1 MTSLSLNISE
11 ISNQFWIDFQIV
23 KSWWQHM
30 NFANFEEAKSF
41 FETNKNMINAK
52 PFIKWV
58 WGKRQIL
65 PQLQKLFPSE
75 FNNYHEPFLWGWAV
89 FFNIQKKQSFLSD
102 VKIYIW
108 DYEI

>member
-11 ISNQFWIDFQIV
+11 ISNQFWLDFQIV

-30 NFANFEEAKSF
+30 NFANFDEAKSF
-41 FETNKNMINAK
+41 FEINKNMINAK

-58 WGKRQIL
+58 WGKKQIL
-65 PQLQKLFPSE
+65 PQLQKLFPIE

-89 FFNIQKKQSFLSD
+89 FFNIQKK
-102 VKIYIW
+102 
-108 DYEI
+108 